1 MEVCWVAVRF
11 GESIPG
17 CQRRH
22 PEWRKNGALSKV
34 AYLAWLLDER
44 DGLSFDRVGERVF
57 AKEHDESDSVEAG
70 GKSAGEPDSRK
81 MRAYRAWR
89 RVEREFGRGPLRRK
103 PKPLQLLA
111 VSP

>member
-1 MEVCWVAVRF
+1 MPQSKEKEDEVRWVEQRVREREYIDREQK
-11 GESIPG
+11 ESIPG

-81 MRAYRAWR
+81 MRAYRAW
-89 RVEREFGRGPLRRK
+89 
-103 PKPLQLLA
+103 
-111 VSP
+111 